1 MQISYYHLTMIWY
14 WSRAL
19 AIWYKYNDTHIHE
32 FSMRSFRSCMHWTV
46 LWLHLC
52 NRTGQ
57 WSRCSMFDQSWPW
70 DVTIWAWLSK
80 LLNFLKKLCG
90 LGCVPLFHWVLNG
103 CPQVF
108 CLDKFWWAVR
118 KITVTFWHIYRTP
131 DVPYVYYPTALMIFF
146 IWSASTVCR
155 IFPH

>member
-1 MQISYYHLTMIWY
+1 MQISCYHLTMIWY

-19 AIWYKYNDTHIHE
+19 AIWYKYNDTHIPE

-57 WSRCSMFDQSWPW
+57 WSPCSKNMFYTPWYLSAVCFAKLFDQSWSW

-90 LGCVPLFHWVLNG
+90 LGCVPWFHWYSMVVAKYFASIN
-103 CPQVF
+103 
-108 CLDKFWWAVR
+108 
-118 KITVTFWHIYRTP
+118 
-131 DVPYVYYPTALMIFF
+131 YVEL
-146 IWSASTVCR
+146 CGK
-155 IFPH
+155 